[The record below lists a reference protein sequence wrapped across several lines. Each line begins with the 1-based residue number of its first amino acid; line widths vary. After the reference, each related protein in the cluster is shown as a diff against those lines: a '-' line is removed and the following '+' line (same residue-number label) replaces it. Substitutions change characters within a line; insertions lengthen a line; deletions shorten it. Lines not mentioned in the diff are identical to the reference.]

1 MSERSA
7 ETRLQAIIGTAVDG
21 IVVIDA
27 RGTVTFYNPAC
38 ERLFGYT
45 ADEVVG
51 RNIKMLM
58 PEPYRSE
65 HDAYLEA
72 YHRTGRRKIIG
83 VGRDVTGRR
92 KDGSVFPMHLSVG
105 EYREGGEHFFLGII
119 HDISVRVH
127 AEAELRRSEGLLRS
141 IIEAAPD
148 AVIVIDEQGLIE
160 TFSPTAER
168 LFGYAA
174 AEIVG
179 TNVSRLM
186 PSPYREAHDSYL
198 QRYLRTGERRIIGI
212 GRVVVGQRK
221 DGSIFPMEL
230 AVGELNADG
239 RRRFT
244 GFVRDLTERQ
254 TREKRLQELQDEL
267 VHVARLSEMGQM
279 ASALAHELNQPLA
292 AISNYLQ
299 AGVRLIDSPA
309 NIGRVREV
317 LRKASEQAN
326 RAGDIIRRLRQFIE
340 KGESERT
347 AENLAK
353 TVEEA
358 AALAFVGAKEVSV
371 KTTFELAPSLPPVWV
386 DKIQIQQVI
395 VNLVR
400 NSIEAMSAVQ
410 RRELLVRT
418 APEGDEAMVMVS
430 DTGPGLPDEVAAQLF
445 QPFVTTKQKGMG
457 LGLSISKSIIEAHGG
472 RMWAEPKPEG
482 GVTFFFTLPFAPE
495 DARYA

>member
-7 ETRLQAIIGTAVDG
+7 EYRLQAVIDTAVDG
-21 IVVIDA
+21 IMIIDA
-27 RGTVTFYNPAC
+27 RGTVRLYNPAC

-45 ADEVVG
+45 ADQVVG
-51 RNIKMLM
+51 RNVNMLM

-65 HDAYLEA
+65 HDGYLES
-72 YHRTGRRKIIG
+72 YNRTGRKKIIG
-83 VGRDVTGRR
+83 IGREVTGRR

-105 EYREGGEHFFLGII
+105 EYRDEDETLFVGIV
-119 HDISVRVH
+119 HDISARANV
-127 AEAELRRSEGLLRS
+127 ETELRRSEAHLRS

-148 AVIVIDEQGLIE
+148 AVIVIDEHGRVE

-168 LFGYAA
+168 LFGYAS

-179 TNVSRLM
+179 KNVSCLM
-186 PSPYREAHDSYL
+186 PSPHRELHDGYL
-198 QRYLRTGERRIIGI
+198 ARYLRTGERRIIGI
-212 GRVVVGQRK
+212 GRIVVGMRK
-221 DGSIFPMEL
+221 DGSTFPMEL
-230 AVGELNADG
+230 SVGELNTDG
-239 RRRFT
+239 RRLFT

-299 AGVRLIDSPA
+299 AGVRLIDKPENA
-309 NIGRVREV
+309 QRVRDV
-317 LRKASEQAN
+317 LRKAGEQAN

-340 KGESERT
+340 KGESERS

-358 AALAFVGAKEVSV
+358 AALAFVGAKEVSI
-371 KTTFELAPSLPPVWV
+371 KTTFELAAALPPVWV

-400 NSIEAMSAVQ
+400 NSIEAMGSVQ

-418 APEGDEAMVMVS
+418 TLERGQALVAVS
-430 DTGPGLPDEVAAQLF
+430 DTGPGLPEHVAAQLF

-472 RMWAEPKPEG
+472 HMWAEPKPDG
-482 GVTFFFTLPFAPE
+482 GVTFLFTIPFAPE
-495 DARYA
+495 EARHD

>member
-1 MSERSA
+1 MSEKSA
-7 ETRLQAIIGTAVDG
+7 ETRLQAVIDTAVDG
-21 IVVIDA
+21 IMIIDA
-27 RGTVTFYNPAC
+27 RGTVRLYNPAC
-38 ERLFGYT
+38 ARLFGYA

-51 RNIKMLM
+51 QNVKMLM
-58 PEPYRSE
+58 PEPYRAE
-65 HDAYLEA
+65 HDGYLDAYK
-72 YHRTGRRKIIG
+72 RTGRKKIIG
-83 VGRDVTGRR
+83 IGREVTGRR

-105 EYREGGEHFFLGII
+105 ECRDDGEHLFVGIV
-119 HDISVRVH
+119 HDISARVNV
-127 AEAELRRSEGLLRS
+127 ETDLRRSEGHLRS

-148 AVIVIDEQGLIE
+148 AVIVIDERGTIE

-168 LFGYAA
+168 LFGYTA
-174 AEIVG
+174 AEIIG
-179 TNVSRLM
+179 SNVNRLM
-186 PSPYREAHDSYL
+186 PSPHREQHDGYL
-198 QRYLRTGERRIIGI
+198 ERYMRTGERRIIGI
-212 GRVVVGQRK
+212 GRVVVGLRK
-221 DGSIFPMEL
+221 DGSVFPMEL
-230 AVGELNADG
+230 AVGELNAAG

-299 AGVRLIDSPA
+299 AGARLIDSPA
-309 NIGRVREV
+309 NLGRVREI

-340 KGESERT
+340 KGESERS

-358 AALAFVGAKEVSV
+358 AALAFVGAKEVSI
-371 KTTFELAPSLPPVWV
+371 KTTFDLSSSLPPVWV

-400 NSIEAMSAVQ
+400 NSIEAMTTVKK
-410 RRELLVRT
+410 RELLVRT
-418 APEGDEAMVMVS
+418 AHDGDGAVVVVS
-430 DTGPGLPDEVAAQLF
+430 DTGPGLPEEVAAQLF

-472 RMWAEPKPEG
+472 HMWAEQKPEG
-482 GVTFFFTLPFAPE
+482 GVAFFFTVPFAPG
-495 DARYA
+495 DARHG

>member
-1 MSERSA
+1 MSDRSA
-7 ETRLQAIIGTAVDG
+7 EIRLQALIDTAVDG
-21 IVVIDA
+21 IMIIDA
-27 RGTVTFYNPAC
+27 RGSVRMYNPAC
-38 ERLFGYT
+38 ERLFGYS
-45 ADEVVG
+45 AAEVVG
-51 RNIKMLM
+51 RNVNVLM

-65 HDAYLEA
+65 HDGYLDAYN
-72 YHRTGRRKIIG
+72 RTGKKKIIG
-83 VGRDVTGRR
+83 IGREVTGRR
-92 KDGSVFPMHLSVG
+92 KDGSTFPMHLSVG
-105 EYREGGEHFFLGII
+105 EYRDDDEVLFVGIV
-119 HDISVRVH
+119 HDITVRAQV
-127 AEAELRRSEGLLRS
+127 EAHLRRSEAHLRS

-148 AVIVIDEQGLIE
+148 AVIVIDEHGLIE

-168 LFGYAA
+168 LFGYSAR
-174 AEIVG
+174 EVTGQNIKI
-179 TNVSRLM
+179 LM
-186 PSPYREAHDSYL
+186 PSPHRELHDGYL
-198 QRYLRTGERRIIGI
+198 ERYLRTGERRIIGI

-221 DGSIFPMEL
+221 DGTIFPMEL
-230 AVGELNADG
+230 AVGEVNADG

-299 AGVRLIDSPA
+299 AGARMIDAPSGAP
-309 NIGRVREV
+309 RVREV

-340 KGESERT
+340 KGESERS

-371 KTTFELAPSLPPVWV
+371 KTTFDLASALPPVWV

-400 NSIEAMSAVQ
+400 NSIEAMSTVK

-418 APEGDEAMVMVS
+418 VPERNEAMVVVS
-430 DTGPGLPDEVAAQLF
+430 DTGPGLPAEVAAQLF

-472 RMWAEPKPEG
+472 RMWAEPKPDG
-482 GVTFFFTLPFAPE
+482 GVTFMFTVPFAPE
-495 DARYA
+495 DAPRA